1 MALIDSELVERIK
14 NVLPLLDEKQRR
26 LYLAS
31 EAKELGYGGISKIS
45 QISGVSRVTITLGM
59 AEIESEVNKPNTQ
72 SRSRSRK
79 VGGGRKLIEIK
90 HPDFLPTLETLL
102 EPHTKG
108 DPMNPLKW
116 TSKSL
121 RKLEAALAEK
131 GYDVAASTIAGKL
144 KEMGYSL
151 QLNRKELALK
161 PSHPDRDAQF
171 EYINKTAKDYINA
184 NQPVISVDAKKKENI
199 GNFKNNGAEYSKKK
213 EPVKVLDHDFPIEEL
228 GKAVPYGVYDLMN
241 NTGFINVGISKDTA
255 EFAVMS
261 IKKWWYLMGQK
272 TYSKANKMYI
282 TADGGGSN
290 GSTVKLW
297 KTELQAMANELG
309 LKLQISHFP
318 PGTSK
323 WNKIEH
329 KLFSFISKNWRGKP
343 LTCLEVIVNLIA
355 STTTSAGLKIQCV
368 VDYTDYKSGVKVTDD
383 ELAKVNITRDE
394 YHGDWNYSITPN
406 I

>member
-1 MALIDSELVERIK
+1 
-14 NVLPLLDEKQRR
+14 
-26 LYLAS
+26 
-31 EAKELGYGGISKIS
+31 
-45 QISGVSRVTITLGM
+45 
-59 AEIESEVNKPNTQ
+59 
-72 SRSRSRK
+72 
-79 VGGGRKLIEIK
+79 
-90 HPDFLPTLETLL
+90 
-102 EPHTKG
+102 
-108 DPMNPLKW
+108 
-116 TSKSL
+116 
-121 RKLEAALAEK
+121 
-131 GYDVAASTIAGKL
+131 
-144 KEMGYSL
+144 
-151 QLNRKELALK
+151 
-161 PSHPDRDAQF
+161 
-171 EYINKTAKDYINA
+171 
-184 NQPVISVDAKKKENI
+184 
-199 GNFKNNGAEYSKKK
+199 
-213 EPVKVLDHDFPIEEL
+213 
-228 GKAVPYGVYDLMN
+228 MN